1 MIVISM
7 AMVAGCMDAKAPV
20 DDDVTSAFV
29 ADSKADLPTN
39 TTYLGDLG
47 GKGAPTFPVV
57 YTRTPRYRS
66 VGFWGVAGDT
76 VDIWVTSPDGDA
88 VAWLLDFQGN
98 VIAMND
104 DASSKTTDAHI
115 KTKLTASNGH
125 YFIYFREY
133 YRHKSHFTV
142 TETSGPAKTAAGDA
156 EKAWEAIANVD
167 DDAIKPTALP
177 ATPAATY
184 ATYAQKFGGAYAWHI
199 PSPDQTTW
207 YWVVGGAVEEVSW
220 IDMYDDSG
228 KFVVHAASGD
238 GGWQMT
244 FWGFPA
250 QSWDPSQQ

>member
-1 MIVISM
+1 MVVV
-7 AMVAGCMDAKAPV
+7 ALVAGCTEAKAPV

-66 VGFWGVAGDT
+66 VGFGGVSGDT
-76 VDIWVTSPDGDA
+76 VDIRVTSTDGDP

-104 DASSKTTDAHI
+104 DASSRTLDSHI
-115 KTKLTASNGH
+115 HTKLTASNGH

-133 YRHKSHFTV
+133 SLHKSHMTV
-142 TETSGPAKTAAGDA
+142 TESSTHGGGAVGDA
-156 EKAWEAIANVD
+156 ERAWDAAVAAGID
-167 DDAIKPTALP
+167 GDAIDPSALP
-177 ATPAATY
+177 ASARATY
-184 ATYAQKFGGAYAWHI
+184 DKYAAKFSASAWQL
-199 PSPDQTTW
+199 PDGC
-207 YWVVGGAVEEVSW
+207 YVVGGAQEEVFW
-220 IDMYDDSG
+220 IDIYDASG
-228 KFVVHAASGD
+228 TFLVHGASGD
-238 GGWQMT
+238 GGPDIT

-250 QSWDPSQQ
+250 QSWDPSQG